1 MSTSSHSHTCRCSLH
16 VQIESRRHECY
27 RQLAQA
33 ILGPAAPQE
42 DLALVRALAE
52 HAALLQ
58 PASNVTPFRSRR
70 TAA

>member
-1 MSTSSHSHTCRCSLH
+1 MSTSSHPQTCRCSLH
-16 VQIESRRHECY
+16 AQLQARRHECY

-42 DLALVRALAE
+42 DLALARALAE
-52 HAALLQ
+52 HAEQLK
-58 PASNVTPFRSRR
+58 PMHNVTPFRTRR